1 MIALISSCINPFNPA
16 DGTVKSFVNFDDR
29 LKQTIHTIET
39 LNAYTL
45 NRIYLLDNSYDYDY
59 AELTGLFENKL
70 KIVNFKQ
77 YQFTNKGINELLM
90 LLAIVDEL
98 PDNEPIFKISGRY
111 YPNQYFN
118 CAIADGYDFR
128 IVANDLYS
136 KKGTISTRAY
146 FAANKII
153 YKEFLLR
160 CLNEVFIYPQRV
172 VGFRSAL
179 NAIKQILK
187 PSTLTQSNTSIEF
200 ASARVLKS
208 GKYRLQLTDK
218 MGIEGKIAGFEQ
230 ADTISE

>member
-1 MIALISSCINPFNPA
+1 MIALISSCIKPFNPA
-16 DGTVKSFVNFDDR
+16 NGTVKSFVNFDDR
-29 LKQTIHTIET
+29 LKQTIYTIET
-39 LNAYTL
+39 LNTYPFSE
-45 NRIYLLDNSYDYDY
+45 IYLLDNSHDYDY
-59 AELTGLFENKL
+59 AELVGLAGNKL

-118 CAIADGYDFR
+118 CAIADGYDFK

-146 FAANKII
+146 FVANKNI
-153 YKEFLLR
+153 YKEFLLK
-160 CLNEVFIYPQRV
+160 CLNEVFIYPQRI
-172 VGFRSAL
+172 VGIRSVL
-179 NAIKQILK
+179 NTIKQLLK
-187 PSTLTQSNTSIEF
+187 PSTPTQSNTSIEF

-208 GKYRLQLTDK
+208 GKYKLQFTDK

>member
-1 MIALISSCINPFNPA
+1 MIALISSCVKPFNPA
-16 DGTVKSFVNFDDR
+16 DGTVKSFINFDDR
-29 LKQTIHTIET
+29 LKQTLHTIEI
-39 LNAYTL
+39 LDAYQL
-45 NRIYLLDNSYDYDY
+45 SRIYLLDNSHDYNY
-59 AELTGLFENKL
+59 AELAGLAGKKL

-118 CAIADGYDFR
+118 CAIADGYDFK
-128 IVANDLYS
+128 VVTNDLYS

-146 FAANKII
+146 FAANKTI
-153 YKEFLLR
+153 YKEFLLK
-160 CLNEVFIYPQRV
+160 CLNEVFIYPQRI

-179 NAIKQILK
+179 NAIKQLLK
-187 PSTLTQSNTSIEF
+187 PSTPAQSNTSIEF

-208 GKYRLQLTDK
+208 GKYKLQLTDK
-218 MGIEGKIAGFEQ
+218 MGIEGKIAGFKQ